1 MKLTDDLRNRY
12 QALPPR
18 DRRAVLAIAALLIPA
33 LLYLLL
39 VLPLQRAHGRAAT
52 ALADAEQDM
61 QTVQELLPQVQAR
74 RQGGGARLSQPLAQ
88 TLTDTAAAAG
98 LTISRLQPKSDQET
112 QLWLDEAGV
121 DDTLRWLHQLESQY
135 GVQAES
141 VNVVPSRQSGRA
153 RVTLKLRAG
162 G

>member
-1 MKLTDDLRNRY
+1 MKLTDDLRARY

-18 DRRAVLAIAALLIPA
+18 DRRAVIAIAALLIPA

-61 QTVQELLPQVQAR
+61 QTVQDLLPQVQAR
-74 RQGGGARLSQPLAQ
+74 RQGGGRLSQPLAQ

-98 LTISRLQPKSDQET
+98 LTISRLQPKTDHET
-112 QLWLDEAGV
+112 QLWLDDVSV

-135 GVQAES
+135 GVEAES
-141 VNVVPSRQSGRA
+141 VNLVPSRQSGRA
-153 RVTLKLRAG
+153 RVTLKLRAAG
-162 G
+162 